1 MVPKGDGHAAEQLEA
16 LTIEIGRKEAETD
29 ATYFDGL
36 LAPAFVMRRANKE
49 RALID
54 REAFLDALRQ
64 AEKKPRDTRVTSIS
78 LLGSERAIV
87 TCVVTMDRRD
97 YDNLGVLVRNNNPA
111 AGRPWLLVAWINEP
125 VVP

>member
-1 MVPKGDGHAAEQLEA
+1 MPVEQLAA
-16 LTIEIGRKEAETD
+16 LNIEIGRKEAETD

-49 RALID
+49 RAVID
-54 REAFLDALRQ
+54 RGTFLDALRQ

-97 YDNLGVLVRNNNPA
+97 YDNLRVFVRNTNPA

>member
-1 MVPKGDGHAAEQLEA
+1 MPLEQLEA
-16 LTIEIGRKEAETD
+16 LNIEIGRREAETD

-49 RALID
+49 RALVG
-54 REAFLDALRQ
+54 RQAFLDALRQ
-64 AEKKPRDTRVTSIS
+64 AEKKSRDTRVTSIS

-97 YDNLGVLVRNNNPA
+97 YDNLRVFVRNTNSA
-111 AGRPWLLVAWINEP
+111 AAVEWPWLLVAWINEP
-125 VVP
+125 VAP